1 MDKRPHFNRGDHI
14 HQWDVS
20 SETNPRYAGNSVDS
34 GDGPLL
40 WLRISVPEWYRN
52 LCSVFVWRKQ
62 EVPETHYI
70 FCPDDRVRNA
80 PGVVHGMSR
89 SVML

>member
-14 HQWDVS
+14 HRWDVS

-62 EVPETHYI
+62 EVPLITSFAQMIEFEI
-70 FCPDDRVRNA
+70 P
-80 PGVVHGMSR
+80 PGLFME
-89 SVML
+89 

>member
-1 MDKRPHFNRGDHI
+1 M
-14 HQWDVS
+14 
-20 SETNPRYAGNSVDS
+20 DS

-62 EVPETHYI
+62 EVPLITSFAQMIEFEI
-70 FCPDDRVRNA
+70 P
-80 PGVVHGMSR
+80 PGLFME
-89 SVML
+89 

>member
-52 LCSVFVWRKQ
+52 LCRVFVWRKQ
-62 EVPETHYI
+62 EVTLITSFAQMIEFEIP
-70 FCPDDRVRNA
+70 
-80 PGVVHGMSR
+80 PGLFME
-89 SVML
+89 